1 MEFRSVVPLKD
12 GRVSCVQN
20 EREFQEKV
28 QTLSD
33 FTRPHFGPN
42 EAESQ
47 CRCWIGFMA
56 VLIQFRQTCT
66 HMILIC
72 VDRLGTQFFF
82 FSGLRMI
89 QVTGDSFRFL
99 DF

>member
-12 GRVSCVQN
+12 GRGSRVEN

-56 VLIQFRQTCT
+56 VLIQFRQTGT

>member
-1 MEFRSVVPLKD
+1 MWRMKESFK
-12 GRVSCVQN
+12 
-20 EREFQEKV
+20 KV

-56 VLIQFRQTCT
+56 VLIQFRQTGT

-82 FSGLRMI
+82 F
-89 QVTGDSFRFL
+89 RFE
-99 DF
+99 DDTDDW